1 MTNVKTGHTIF
12 AMANKYLSQDLQGL
26 DLQLRELLALCQR
39 LRDENNSLRQQQTQ
53 LVTERAGLIEKNEMA
68 RSRVEAMIGR
78 LKTMENNA

>member
-1 MTNVKTGHTIF
+1 
-12 AMANKYLSQDLQGL
+12 MANKYLSQDLQGL